1 MVILDCLWNEG
12 TFHPV
17 LGRVQAHRS
26 FGFSYRPMEKALA
39 YAISALI
46 VGFGVWIFV
55 AGLGSSSPAL
65 WTILGLVPIAI
76 GLISAFGPS

>member
-1 MVILDCLWNEG
+1 
-12 TFHPV
+12 
-17 LGRVQAHRS
+17 
-26 FGFSYRPMEKALA
+26 MEKALA

-65 WTILGLVPIAI
+65 WTVVGLVPIAI
-76 GLISAFGPS
+76 GLISAFGTS